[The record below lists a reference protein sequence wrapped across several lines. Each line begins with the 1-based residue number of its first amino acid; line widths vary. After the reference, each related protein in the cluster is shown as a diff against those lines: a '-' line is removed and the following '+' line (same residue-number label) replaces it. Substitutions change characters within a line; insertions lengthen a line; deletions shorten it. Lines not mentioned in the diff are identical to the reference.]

1 MYRLRITLSLWQVL
15 GWIPGLF
22 TLDTVSPSARYSCD
36 VSTELHC
43 LGAKPRKLAPLLDTR
58 FGVISR
64 VFYFIY
70 FLLFKFFFLFI
81 SEDFILFKFLSYSAP
96 KIATEGTFHLVF
108 LKQ

>member
-1 MYRLRITLSLWQVL
+1 MRSKSYALILTKIDWLVYRLRITLSLWQVL
-15 GWIPGLF
+15 GWIPALF

-43 LGAKPRKLAPLLDTR
+43 LGGNWPLYSIHASALNPE
-58 FGVISR
+58 
-64 VFYFIY
+64 Y
-70 FLLFKFFFLFI
+70 
-81 SEDFILFKFLSYSAP
+81 SEDLILFKFLSYSAP